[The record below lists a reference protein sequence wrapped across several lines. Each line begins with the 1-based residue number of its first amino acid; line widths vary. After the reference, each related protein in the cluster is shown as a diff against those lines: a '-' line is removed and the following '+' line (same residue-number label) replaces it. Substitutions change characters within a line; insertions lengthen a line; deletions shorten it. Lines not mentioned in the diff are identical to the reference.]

1 MKESAVS
8 VKRSQERV
16 DGGNTR
22 PFGKGI
28 SLGSGLGEIT
38 VALHGSLRYRTM
50 SYKFEW

>member
-1 MKESAVS
+1 MNETVVS

-28 SLGSGLGEIT
+28 SLGSGHGEAA
-38 VALHGSLRYRTM
+38 VVVHGQSPL
-50 SYKFEW
+50 KGVEL